1 MCGFPAGSVV
11 KSPPAGD
18 AVSTPVWE
26 DPTPEKQLRPWAPTT
41 EPALRSREPQ
51 DWARA
56 SWSPAAQQGEMPQR
70 QKSQHSSGD
79 PARTNWTNTT
89 EWADWRQI
97 HRSRPESPTAR
108 GGRRAG
114 PRPPACGLCLD
125 YWVICRSF
133 VLNYKYIFAIFI
145 RPPDHS
151 EQTEISDRNTGT
163 LQELPGNFF
172 LSKQVCMGSACFS
185 SVRKR
190 PTYILSLSVG
200 FKGQT
205 DWNSS
210 YRTTICH
217 VEKPCCL
224 IIPWLSMIKPTWGF
238 WHLPPTVN
246 CQLGS
251 FSLKARSALSKWE
264 YTWRQDDQG

>member
-1 MCGFPAGSVV
+1 MTLLWLSFYFVEIIYFSKTQTAVFLVWSCCGNIILYS
-11 KSPPAGD
+11 S
-18 AVSTPVWE
+18 
-26 DPTPEKQLRPWAPTT
+26 T

-56 SWSPAAQQGEMPQR
+56 SWSPAAQQRRPSTNKPNKHDRMGRLTPDPQ
-70 QKSQHSSGD
+70 K
-79 PARTNWTNTT
+79 P
-89 EWADWRQI
+89 
-97 HRSRPESPTAR
+97 SREPTAR
-108 GGRRAG
+108 GGRRSG

-190 PTYILSLSVG
+190 PIYILSLSVG